1 MDTRTHDV
9 STPLIKT
16 ALKCRYDAARESSMT
31 KPFHGASL
39 KIERAN
45 RHINDLYLE
54 SRVFHRSGIHS
65 ILVEDNSEGS
75 DSVLQIA
82 VTEDIPESVLLA
94 VGDAVHNL
102 MCALDFVMNDIEFAQ
117 RGFRSTFTKFP
128 IYETRDKLVAAANG
142 GLKGKAPKAV
152 IDFIV
157 DSIQPYKRG
166 RGEPLW
172 GLHAL
177 DIEDKHRLLIA
188 KKDVTLIRNIACKD
202 GRGERF
208 MIPEWAFIGGK
219 APAHVCRGHS
229 NVKIADKGKATF
241 GIVFGDGMPFY
252 GKPILPTL
260 RDLSH
265 FVTGTIDSIER
276 VFGLPDRVQEPA
288 KAE

>member
-1 MDTRTHDV
+1 
-9 STPLIKT
+9 
-16 ALKCRYDAARESSMT
+16 MT
-31 KPFHGASL
+31 KSFHGARL

-45 RHINDLYLE
+45 QHINDLYLE
-54 SRVFHRSGIHS
+54 SRVFHRSGTHS
-65 ILVEDNSEGS
+65 ILLEDNSEGS
-75 DSVLQIA
+75 DSVLHIA
-82 VTEDIPESVLLA
+82 VAQDIPESVLLA

-117 RGFRSTFTKFP
+117 RGFRSAFTKFP

-142 GLKGKAPKAV
+142 GPKEKAPKAI

-219 APAHVCRGHS
+219 APAHICHGHS
-229 NVKIADKGKATF
+229 NVLIADKGKATF
-241 GIVFGDGMPFY
+241 GIVFGQGMPFY
-252 GKPILPTL
+252 GKPMLPTL
-260 RDLSH
+260 LDLSH
-265 FVTGTIDSIER
+265 FVSGTVDSLER
-276 VFGLPDRVQEPA
+276 VFLAPRRL
-288 KAE
+288 